1 MKKSKITVL
10 AAMSAV
16 FMAFCSCTA
25 ELLERME
32 PSAETPATS
41 KMNLRI
47 SKNADTRSSI
57 SPDEGLIEDICVMA
71 YSQKDGRLADIQ
83 TKGSAE
89 EIELEMPS
97 GTYNIYV
104 TANMGTFDAPINEAD
119 IKQAFYSIGSV
130 SHMGRALP
138 MSWQGR
144 TELKAGEKTT
154 VYAKLS
160 RLVSK
165 VGFKV
170 EMGVLD
176 GLEITSAR
184 LCQAAGR
191 IRPFMDGGSRILTPD
206 EAVDGDYAT
215 EEDLENLMQGETMY
229 FYVAENCQ
237 GTLLPDNDDPW
248 TKVPDN
254 IGESAELCTYVE
266 MEGQWLEDADYEG
279 QVTYRFFLGEDAS
292 KSFDIRRNSLHNLTL
307 YLEEESFEKI
317 SWKIDASQMEAT
329 AWEVYPT
336 LYNNFHEKDDFY
348 VTENICLDFS
358 FDEKGQK
365 YWKKRNNAFS
375 LAGVDYD
382 GNVLIRFN
390 QIRDLGKGNFRAI
403 GTCIKDGDYDILLIN
418 SATDEIE
425 YVMES
430 GTVRIPD
437 IVAGE
442 DGEFSDN
449 LVEGFDEESEF
460 FINGES
466 VEICL
471 YLTDR
476 EGYNLNQ
483 GHYYGCDFSICQ
495 WDTEILNSA
504 YGHDLFE
511 NASVETIEGG
521 SGSDGYALCYRIS
534 IENDGAD
541 KEWNRMLTQSLG
553 SGLLQ
558 LKFTETASGASGSH
572 PAALYAQ
579 DIGITFKPVPDS
591 RKATFGTEFMYAVSN
606 PSNIPLKIRGIKLN
620 AMDRVPHYQ
629 ELSPVLCDD
638 IPWHTNTVPL
648 LVSKMPYTICSME
661 DDSSVS
667 SVIDGKT
674 CYPAYD
680 NGISQG
686 DIPDQ
691 MAMFHNLEVSYVHS
705 ADAYMSGI
713 FGYTDFYDTP
723 AHTALYG
730 KDGYQ
735 NCGVIMHLNEQ
746 QINVFDQNNGLN
758 TDFRQYGDIM
768 TKEYIGK
775 FHDIIEVDLG
785 INENNELT
793 AKASRDA
800 ELNISVTGFVRG
812 HIRCVSVQDP
822 FNTIWGHYFS
832 HREDFSSNMTVSVGS
847 SPKAVDNGTITDA
860 FEQLRAEEYYSV
872 IDAWKVEEFRTP
884 RYQQGSFREYLK
896 PEYIYLTIGITSTD
910 GTPVAVSFSGSV
922 KYDYRTSAP
931 VTWPTGSGK
940 VAMVPSSYSGFDDR
954 LIDDGCPEGSIFKA
968 EVVDMEP
975 YVSFANDQGIYYK

>member
-1 MKKSKITVL
+1 
-10 AAMSAV
+10 
-16 FMAFCSCTA
+16 
-25 ELLERME
+25 
-32 PSAETPATS
+32 
-41 KMNLRI
+41 
-47 SKNADTRSSI
+47 
-57 SPDEGLIEDICVMA
+57 MA

-89 EIELEMPS
+89 EIEMELLS

-104 TANMGTFDAPINEAD
+104 TANMGTFNAPVDEAD
-119 IKQAFYSIGSV
+119 IKEAFYDIGTASR
-130 SHMGRALP
+130 MGQSLP
-138 MSWQGR
+138 MSWQGEA
-144 TELKAGEKTT
+144 ELKAGEKTT

-206 EAVDGDYAT
+206 EAVEGDYAT
-215 EEDLENLMQGETMY
+215 EEDLDILMQGGTMY

-237 GTLLPDNDDPW
+237 GRLLPDNDDPW

-254 IGESAELCTYVE
+254 IGESAGLCTYVE
-266 MEGQWLEDADYEG
+266 MKGRWLDDADYEG
-279 QVTYRFFLGEDAS
+279 LVTYRFFLGEDAS
-292 KSFDIRRNSLHNLTL
+292 KSFDIRRNSIHNLTL
-307 YLEEESFEKI
+307 YLEEESFDKI

-348 VTENICLDFS
+348 VTERICLDFS

-382 GNVLIRFN
+382 GNVLIRFD
-390 QIRDLGKGNFRAI
+390 QIRDLGKGNFQAI
-403 GTCIKDGDYDILLIN
+403 GTCIMDGDYDILLIN

-425 YVMES
+425 YVMEN
-430 GTVRIPD
+430 GTIHIPE
-437 IVAGE
+437 IIAGE
-442 DGEFSDN
+442 DGEFADN
-449 LVEGFDEESEF
+449 LVEGFDEESILL
-460 FINGES
+460 INGES
-466 VEICL
+466 TEICL

-476 EGYNLNQ
+476 DGYNLNQ
-483 GHYYGCDFSICQ
+483 GHYYGCDFSICN
-495 WDTEILNSA
+495 WDTEIVNSA
-504 YGHDLFE
+504 YGHDLFG
-511 NASVETIEGG
+511 NASIETIVGD
-521 SGSDGYALCYRIS
+521 SGSDSYALCYQIS
-534 IENDGAD
+534 IENDGTD

-553 SGLLQ
+553 SGLLE
-558 LKFTETASGASGSH
+558 LKFTETTSGARGRH
-572 PAALYAQ
+572 PAALHAR
-579 DIGITFKPVPDS
+579 DIDITFKPVPDS

-620 AMDRVPHYQ
+620 AMDRVPDHK
-629 ELSPVLCDD
+629 ELSPILCDE
-638 IPWHTNTVPL
+638 IPWHSNTVPL
-648 LVSKMPYTICSME
+648 LVSKMPYTICSLE

-667 SVIDGKT
+667 AVIDGKT

-680 NGISQG
+680 NGINQA
-686 DIPDQ
+686 DVPDQ
-691 MAMFHNLEVSYVHS
+691 IAMFHNLEVSYVHS
-705 ADAYMSGI
+705 ADAYMSRI
-713 FGYTDFYDTP
+713 FGYTDFYDTS

-735 NCGVIMHLNEQ
+735 NCGVIMHLNDV
-746 QINVFDQNNGLN
+746 QINLFDQSNGLKI
-758 TDFRQYGDIM
+758 DFRRYGDIM
-768 TKEYIGK
+768 TKEYIRK
-775 FHDIIEVDLG
+775 FHDIIEVDLS

-800 ELNISVTGFVRG
+800 ELNISVTGFIRG

-822 FNTIWGHYFS
+822 FSTVWGHYFS
-832 HREDFSSNMTVSVGS
+832 HRVDFSSNMTTGIGAD
-847 SPKAVDNGTITDA
+847 PKAVDNGTITDA
-860 FEQLRAEEYYSV
+860 FQNLRDEEYYSA
-872 IDAWKVEEFRTP
+872 IDVWDVEEFRNP
-884 RYQQGSFREYLK
+884 KYQQGSVREYLK

-931 VTWPTGSGK
+931 VTWPYGLGS
-940 VAMVPSSYSGFDDR
+940 VTMVPSSYSGFDDR
-954 LIDDGCPEGSIFKA
+954 LKDDNCPEGSIFKA
-968 EVVDMEP
+968 EVLDMEP
-975 YVSFANDQGIYYK
+975 YVSFANDQRIYYK